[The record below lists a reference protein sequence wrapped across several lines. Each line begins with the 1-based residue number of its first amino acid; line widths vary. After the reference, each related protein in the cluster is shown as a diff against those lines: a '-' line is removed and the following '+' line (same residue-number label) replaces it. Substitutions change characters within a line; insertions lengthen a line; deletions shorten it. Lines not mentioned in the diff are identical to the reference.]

1 LSERGAVRRQDAV
14 VYDPGPDE
22 QEQER
27 SPFPPV
33 GPVTPGAVWA
43 CPEASCQYRELG
55 RMERAGGDGICPQ
68 HDEPLVR
75 VSG

>member
-1 LSERGAVRRQDAV
+1 LSEREAARPRDAV
-14 VYDPGPDE
+14 VNDLRPDE
-22 QEQER
+22 ER
-27 SPFPPV
+27 SPFPPPSLAAP
-33 GPVTPGAVWA
+33 GPVVWR
-43 CPEASCQYRELG
+43 CPETSCQYLELG

>member
-1 LSERGAVRRQDAV
+1 LSERDTARPQDAV
-14 VYDPGPDE
+14 VRDPEPDE
-22 QEQER
+22 HER

-33 GPVTPGAVWA
+33 GPATPGAVWG
-43 CPEASCQYRELG
+43 CPEVACRYRELG